1 VHPVNTGTLRG
12 YGGWPVFYR
21 WGRPEKPRASVLLVH
36 GYGEHSGRY
45 GRVIQALVQG
55 GLTVLAPDHRGHGL
69 TARLLGDMESREH
82 VLADLGIAHRRLLEL
97 GPSPVFLV
105 GHSLGAALSLRYQQR
120 HPGAIAGMV
129 LNGVALRVPDS
140 VPSSVQLL
148 ARLIARLYPTLPL
161 QPFFDATRNTRDPT
175 AQRILRE
182 DPLGYR
188 GPIRVRTGVEV
199 MALIQE
205 VRQDLPRVEVPA
217 LLTHGEIDKHVP
229 VSVSR
234 EVAAAMRGGD
244 ITVRT
249 FPGLLHET
257 YQEPERD
264 EVIASWV
271 EWITSRLRYPEP

>member
-1 VHPVNTGTLRG
+1 MRPLILQATLRG

-21 WGRPEKPRASVLLVH
+21 WSRPERPRGSVLLVH

-45 GRVIQALVQG
+45 GRVIEALAQR

-69 TARLLGDMESREH
+69 TARLLGDIESREH
-82 VLADLGIAHRRLLEL
+82 VLADLAIAHRRLLEL

-105 GHSLGAALSLRYQQR
+105 AHSLGAVLALRYQQR

-140 VPSSVQLL
+140 VPAAVRVLARML
-148 ARLIARLYPTLPL
+148 ARLHPTLPL
-161 QPFFDATRNTRDPT
+161 QRFFDATRNTRDPT
-175 AQRILRE
+175 SQRILRE

-188 GPIRVRTGVEV
+188 GPIRVRTGIEV
-199 MALIQE
+199 MALIEE
-205 VRQDLPRVEVPA
+205 VRRDLALVDVPM

-229 VSVSR
+229 VSVTQ
-234 EVAAAMRGGD
+234 EVAAAMRGAD

-257 YQEPERD
+257 HQEPERD
-264 EVIASWV
+264 EVIASWGD
-271 EWITSRLRYPEP
+271 WIATRLG

>member
-1 VHPVNTGTLRG
+1 MHPVNTSTLRG

-21 WGRPEKPRASVLLVH
+21 WSRPEQPRGSVLLVH
-36 GYGEHSGRY
+36 GYSEHSGRY
-45 GRVIQALVQG
+45 SRVIRALVQG
-55 GLTVLAPDHRGHGL
+55 GLAVVAPDHRGHGL
-69 TARLLGDMESREH
+69 TARLLGDIESREH

-97 GPSPVFLV
+97 GPGPVFLV
-105 GHSLGAALSLRYQQR
+105 GHSLGAAIALRYQQR
-120 HPGAIAGMV
+120 HPDAIAGMV

-140 VPSSVQLL
+140 VPGSVRLL
-148 ARLIARLYPTLPL
+148 ARALARLYPTLPL
-161 QPFFDATRNTRDPT
+161 QPFFDATRNTRDLT
-175 AQRILRE
+175 SQRILRE

-199 MALIQE
+199 MALIEE
-205 VRQDLPRVEVPA
+205 VRRDLHQVEVPA

-229 VSVSR
+229 VSVSH
-234 EVAAAMRGGD
+234 EVAATMRGGD

-271 EWITSRLRYPEP
+271 DWITTRLR